1 MADRVTMAEQQKVK
15 ILVVDDKPEKL
26 LAVEA
31 VLEGLDQQVVSARS
45 GGEALRLLL
54 TEKFAVILL
63 DVNMP
68 GMDGFET
75 AGLIRQ
81 HPRCEHTP
89 IIFLTAS
96 PDDAFAVRGYS
107 LGAVDYILTPVV
119 PEILRSKVAVFVDLY
134 RMTQQVEQQAAQR
147 VALAQEHAARL
158 AAERANR
165 AKSEFLANVS
175 HELRT
180 PMNAI
185 IGMTD
190 LALTESPPPAMAEY
204 LGAVKSNAAVLLELL
219 NELLDLAKLESGKFV
234 LEKSSFSLRDII
246 DELTPN
252 TRYQAEQKGLLF
264 SCAVAADASDQFLG
278 DPLRLRQVLDN
289 LLSNAVKFTDNGSVS
304 LRVTVESATM
314 QESWLRFAVR
324 DTGIGISQADQER
337 IFAPFTQVDA
347 SSTRRHGGTG
357 LGLAIVNELVAAMR
371 GRISV
376 TSNPGSGSEFSF
388 VVPLAYGLSQPPEN
402 QSPESQ
408 PPQTLAAPAE
418 KREDSSKPQDAPGVL
433 LHVLVAEDTRT
444 NQEIVK
450 RALGRRGHSVV
461 IAENGRQA
469 VELVSCTHFD
479 VVLMDLQMPVMDG
492 FQATAAIRDLP
503 EGKDIP
509 IIALTAHALSDDRD
523 RCRTAGMDDFISKP
537 LDIHELANVV
547 ERVRR
552 QPVPQGC
559 G

>member
-1 MADRVTMAEQQKVK
+1 MMGEQQKVK
-15 ILVVDDKPEKL
+15 ILVVDDNPDKL

-54 TEKFAVILL
+54 TERFAVILL

-75 AGLIRQ
+75 AALIRQ

-252 TRYQAEQKGLLF
+252 IRYQAEQKGLLF
-264 SCAVAADASDQFLG
+264 SCAIAADASDQFLG

-289 LLSNAVKFTDNGSVS
+289 LLSNAVKFTDIGSVS

-324 DTGIGISQADQER
+324 DSGIGISQADQER

-376 TSNPGSGSEFSF
+376 ASTPGSGSEFGF
-388 VVPLAYGLSQPPEN
+388 VVPLAYGLSQTPKN
-402 QSPESQ
+402 QSPQNQ
-408 PPQTLAAPAE
+408 PPQTLSTPAE
-418 KREDSSKPQDAPGVL
+418 KPLDSSKPQDSPGVS

-469 VELVSCTHFD
+469 VELVTSTHFD

-537 LDIHELANVV
+537 LDIHELANLV

-552 QPVPQGC
+552 QPVPQIC
-559 G
+559 S

>member
-1 MADRVTMAEQQKVK
+1 MAARVTMSDLQKVK

-31 VLEGLDQQVVSARS
+31 VLDGVDQTVVFARS
-45 GGEALRLLL
+45 GHEALRLLL
-54 TEKFAVILL
+54 AEKFAVILL

-75 AGLIRQ
+75 AELIRR
-81 HPRCEHTP
+81 HPRSEHTP
-89 IIFLTAS
+89 IIFLTAF
-96 PDDAFAVRGYS
+96 PDDTFAARGYS

-119 PEILRSKVAVFVDLY
+119 PEVLHTKVAVFVDLY

-190 LALTESPPPAMAEY
+190 LALTDSPSPAMREY
-204 LGAVKSNAAVLLELL
+204 LAAVKSNAAVLLELL

-234 LEKSSFSLRDII
+234 LERTSFSLHEII
-246 DELTPN
+246 DELSRSA
-252 TRYQAEQKGLLF
+252 RYQAEQKGLAF
-264 SCAVAADASDQFLG
+264 ASEIAADTSDRFLG

-289 LLSNAVKFTDNGSVS
+289 LLSNAAKFTDEGSITLHVS
-304 LRVTVESATM
+304 VESATL
-314 QESWLRFAVR
+314 QEARLRFAVR
-324 DTGIGISQADQER
+324 DTGIGISQVDQDR

-357 LGLAIVNELVAAMR
+357 LGLAIVNELVAAMG

-376 TSNPGSGSEFSF
+376 TSKLGSGSEFDV
-388 VVPLAYGLSQPPEN
+388 VVPLAYALSRTPEKTAFA
-402 QSPESQ
+402 PKH
-408 PPQTLAAPAE
+408 PTAPATAPA
-418 KREDSSKPQDAPGVL
+418 PQQPAEVR

-450 RALGRRGHSVV
+450 RALARRGHTVEV
-461 IAENGRQA
+461 AEDGRQA
-469 VELVSCTHFD
+469 VELMSRTHFD
-479 VVLMDLQMPVMDG
+479 VVLMDLQMPIMDG
-492 FQATAAIRDLP
+492 FQATAAIRALP
-503 EGKDIP
+503 AGKQIP
-509 IIALTAHALSDDRD
+509 IIALTAHALNDDRD

-537 LDIHELANVV
+537 LDIHKLAEAV
-547 ERVRR
+547 EGAHRKAIA
-552 QPVPQGC
+552 QEPAQHC
-559 G
+559 S